1 MMESVMVG
9 VLLLA
14 MTANLVALYFI
25 WRARHACQES
35 LRHLDNSI
43 AAQQETNIRLDGIR
57 ERLAKSRRELTE
69 SSFMRE
75 TTPCQ

>member
-1 MMESVMVG
+1 MVEAVMVG
-9 VLLLA
+9 ALLLA

-25 WRARHACQES
+25 WRARHACRES
-35 LRHLDNSI
+35 LRHLDLSI
-43 AAQQETNIRLDGIR
+43 AAQRETNIRLDGIR

-75 TTPCQ
+75 TKPCQ